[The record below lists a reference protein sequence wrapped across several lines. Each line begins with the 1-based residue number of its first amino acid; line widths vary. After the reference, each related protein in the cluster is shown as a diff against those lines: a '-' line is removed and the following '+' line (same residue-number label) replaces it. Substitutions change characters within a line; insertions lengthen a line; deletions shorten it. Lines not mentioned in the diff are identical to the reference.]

1 MKVTRLRLPEVLL
14 IEPRVFEDTRGWFYE
29 SFNARSFAEATGLD
43 VTFVQDNHSLSARG
57 VLRGLHYQL
66 PPSAQGKLVRVL
78 AGSIL
83 DVAVDVRRSSPTFR
97 QWLVQEVSAGD
108 RRQLYVPVGF
118 AHGFVALED
127 GTEVLYKTTEYYAK
141 DTERSIRWDDPE
153 LAIAWPGGLLPLLAD
168 KDAAAPLLRDAE
180 TFD

>member
-14 IEPRVFEDTRGWFYE
+14 IEPRVFEDSRGWFYE
-29 SFNARSFAEATGLD
+29 SFNARSFADATGLD
-43 VTFVQDNHSLSARG
+43 VSFVQDNHSLSAKG

-66 PPSAQGKLVRVL
+66 PPSAQGKLIRVL

-83 DVAVDVRRSSPTFR
+83 DVAVDVRRSSPTYR
-97 QWLVQEVSAGD
+97 HWLVQEVSVSD
-108 RRQLYVPVGF
+108 RRQIYVPVGF

-127 GTEVLYKTTEYYAK
+127 ETEVLYKTTDYYAK
-141 DTERSIRWDDPE
+141 DAERSIRWDDPE
-153 LAIAWPGGLLPLLAD
+153 LAIAWPEGLLPVLAD
-168 KDAAAPLLRDAE
+168 KDAAAPPLRDAE